1 MKKLEHKIKPIWPA
15 DEASFLSKV
24 FFTWVYPL
32 FRLGRERPLSP
43 DDLYQ
48 CSRDDSC
55 EEWAKKLEKKWDKE
69 SKKKAPS
76 LPWAVFQ
83 AFASKYF
90 LIHCTLGIYH
100 KLLVPIAQTFFLG
113 WILDFLGGKLNDEK
127 FACFSVFGFCFCAL
141 SYSLLLHP
149 INYRLFGYAQLIR
162 VSVQKLIM
170 NKLLRL
176 STSALHAGNGVQ
188 LINLVSNDVSRF
200 DLASVLSGDLLMAPF
215 QTLIVSII
223 LWRMLSYAYLVGVAV
238 ILVFIGIQSY
248 LGPKSG
254 EIRGKTA
261 EVTDKRINLMSQMVN
276 GIKVVKM
283 YSWEKS
289 FSSKMDII
297 RKKEAKNIRKACLI
311 WATNLSLGFITT
323 RIILFLCLVT
333 YLYMGNELE
342 PKTVFVTIA
351 LLNIIRNTLTTSA
364 AQAATAFCE
373 SYASLKR
380 IQKFL
385 TLEEVEHESK
395 QSCTLN
401 KEEEKK
407 IEIKNMSSYW
417 DADCKESCL
426 ENISLD
432 LLPGQLLTVVGSV
445 GSGKT
450 SLLLSFLREIH
461 TKSDQ
466 MLINGKLSY
475 ASQEP
480 WILNTSI
487 RENILFGK
495 PYEEDRYKKVLS
507 ATTLDRDI
515 KILHYG
521 DLTLAGERGVA
532 LSGGQRA
539 RLALARA
546 IYHEADIYLLDDP
559 LSAVDAQVARQI
571 FERCIKDFL
580 KSKIVVLVTH
590 QLQFLSN
597 SDKILFLGHKRGQLF
612 SSLDDFLTSGVEVA
626 SSIVGDKTNKDEKKS
641 NIEPRTEACRA
652 DLLSPRKVSVRNRRK
667 SSYTRRYSS
676 VSRAS
681 IATDTDP
688 GFDLNLEIEEQEPA
702 LAEEKGQSGTVSGK
716 TYWKYFKAGAGLWFG
731 FLVLLVNLIAQVLF
745 SVNDMWLAHWTNSLS
760 KKQLEPLKDDSEFL
774 SSNISSN
781 GQESSFFDTFSSSD
795 TTTNTIIY
803 FILVLGLFITT
814 LLRAAMFFQMTF
826 RASINLHNL
835 IFYRILRCPM
845 QMFEENPVGRILN
858 RFSRDLGIVD
868 EQLPTMA
875 FDQVM
880 NGLVCLSVLVVVSTV
895 SWYMLIPALIL
906 LALLL
911 TVRTK
916 LAPIIQDLKRIE
928 SIVRSPVYSH
938 FTDTADGLAIIRTFQ
953 VEDIFQ
959 EKLIE
964 NLNSH
969 TAAWIFLLASSRSMG
984 VMIDGLT
991 LPYIFLTTI
1000 LLTVFS
1006 VTSSLLPPGSAG
1018 LALSQILL
1026 LTNLI
1031 QWAVR
1036 ESVEVESYMTSVER
1050 VLEYTK
1056 LDSEGNQDSNNRPAM
1071 NWPEKGIIR
1080 FHQVSMKYPSAPKPS
1095 LIDVSIDINAG
1106 EKIGVVGRTGAGKS
1120 SLLSCL
1126 FRLVE
1131 PEGVIEIDGLDIKNI
1146 GLEDLRR
1153 KISIIPQ
1160 EPVIF
1165 SGTIRSNLDPFN
1177 EHKDSDLWEALE
1189 DVQLKEKV
1197 SELSGD
1203 LEHEIREG
1211 GDNFSVG
1218 QRQLICLARALLRNN
1233 KILVI
1238 DEATANVDQN
1248 TDHLIQQTIRTKF
1261 ANCTVLTIAHRLNT
1275 IIDFDRILVLDA
1287 GRVIEFDEPHILLGK
1302 TDSIFSDL
1310 VSKTGR
1316 AMSQRLIVSAKEAYE
1331 KKHMLSD
1338 CNRKSGDD
1346 SQPIL

>member
-1 MKKLEHKIKPIWPA
+1 
-15 DEASFLSKV
+15 
-24 FFTWVYPL
+24 
-32 FRLGRERPLSP
+32 
-43 DDLYQ
+43 
-48 CSRDDSC
+48 
-55 EEWAKKLEKKWDKE
+55 
-69 SKKKAPS
+69 
-76 LPWAVFQ
+76 
-83 AFASKYF
+83 
-90 LIHCTLGIYH
+90 
-100 KLLVPIAQTFFLG
+100 
-113 WILDFLGGKLNDEK
+113 
-127 FACFSVFGFCFCAL
+127 
-141 SYSLLLHP
+141 
-149 INYRLFGYAQLIR
+149 
-162 VSVQKLIM
+162 
-170 NKLLRL
+170 
-176 STSALHAGNGVQ
+176 
-188 LINLVSNDVSRF
+188 
-200 DLASVLSGDLLMAPF
+200 
-215 QTLIVSII
+215 
-223 LWRMLSYAYLVGVAV
+223 
-238 ILVFIGIQSY
+238 
-248 LGPKSG
+248 
-254 EIRGKTA
+254 
-261 EVTDKRINLMSQMVN
+261 
-276 GIKVVKM
+276 
-283 YSWEKS
+283 
-289 FSSKMDII
+289 
-297 RKKEAKNIRKACLI
+297 
-311 WATNLSLGFITT
+311 
-323 RIILFLCLVT
+323 
-333 YLYMGNELE
+333 
-342 PKTVFVTIA
+342 
-351 LLNIIRNTLTTSA
+351 
-364 AQAATAFCE
+364 
-373 SYASLKR
+373 
-380 IQKFL
+380 
-385 TLEEVEHESK
+385 
-395 QSCTLN
+395 
-401 KEEEKK
+401 
-407 IEIKNMSSYW
+407 MSSYW

-559 LSAVDAQVARQI
+559 LSAVDAQVAEQI
-571 FERCIKDFL
+571 FDRCIKDFL
-580 KSKIVVLVTH
+580 MPKIVILVTH
-590 QLQFLSN
+590 QLQFLSKSN
-597 SDKILFLGHKRGQLF
+597 KILLLDQKKGKLF
-612 SSLDDFLTSGVEVA
+612 SSFDDFLASGAEVM
-626 SSIVGDKTNKDEKKS
+626 SSIPSDETLVEEKKS
-641 NIEPRTEACRA
+641 NLEVKTEMFEAA
-652 DLLSPRKVSVRNRRK
+652 VLKPGNSIIRNRR
-667 SSYTRRYSS
+667 SSSCVRKYSII
-676 VSRAS
+676 SRAS
-681 IATDTDP
+681 IVSDMDP
-688 GFDLNLEIEEQEPA
+688 GYDFKSEEKGPA
-702 LAEEKGQSGTVSGK
+702 LTAEKGQSGTVSGK

-760 KKQLEPLKDDSEFL
+760 KKQLKPMEEDPQVT
-774 SSNISSN
+774 ISSN
-781 GQESSFFDTFSSSD
+781 VSYSIRESSFFDIFSSSD
-795 TTTNTIIY
+795 TTTNIIIY
-803 FILVLGLFITT
+803 CALVLGLFIAT

-868 EQLPTMA
+868 EQLPILA
-875 FDQVM
+875 FDQVL

-895 SWYMLIPALIL
+895 SWYMLIPAFVL
-906 LALLL
+906 LALIL
-911 TVRTK
+911 TIRKKV
-916 LAPIIQDLKRIE
+916 APAIQDLKRIE
-928 SIVRSPVYSH
+928 SIVRSPLYSH
-938 FTDTADGLAIIRTFQ
+938 FTDTADGLAIIRTFE

-959 EKLIE
+959 EKLIDK
-964 NLNSH
+964 LNSH
-969 TAAWIFLLASSRSMG
+969 TSAWNILIASSRSLG

-991 LPYIFLTTI
+991 IPYICGTTI
-1000 LLTVFS
+1000 LLTFLS
-1006 VTSSLLPPGSAG
+1006 VTSSWLPPGSAG
-1018 LALSQILL
+1018 LALSQVLL
-1026 LTNLI
+1026 LTQLL
-1031 QWAVR
+1031 QWTVR

-1056 LDSEGNQDSNNRPAM
+1056 LEVEPEPISSNKPSSD
-1071 NWPEKGIIR
+1071 WPEKGIIR

-1338 CNRKSGDD
+1338 CNQNSDND
-1346 SQPIL
+1346 NSSEL